1 MNRIRTTIV
10 IGVLAIAAA
19 ACSSDA
25 VTEESPSSGD
35 DGSSAVR
42 IDTFQFRPDVL
53 EVAVGTEVTWTNQD
67 DIEHTATS
75 GTPGSPDG
83 TFDGELD
90 GPGARVTFTFE
101 DAGVFAYFCDVHQG
115 MRGEIRV
122 T

>member
-1 MNRIRTTIV
+1 MNRTRTTIV

-25 VTEESPSSGD
+25 ATEASPSSR
-35 DGSSAVR
+35 DGESGTVR
-42 IDTFQFRPDVL
+42 IETFQFRPDVL
-53 EVAVGTEVTWTNQD
+53 EVVVGTEVTWTNQD

-75 GTPGSPDG
+75 GTPDSPDG

-90 GPGARVTFTFE
+90 GSGARFTFTFE

>member
-1 MNRIRTTIV
+1 MNRTRTTIV
-10 IGVLAIAAA
+10 IGVLAIAVA

-25 VTEESPSSGD
+25 ATEESPPSRDG
-35 DGSSAVR
+35 GSSAVR
-42 IDTFQFRPDVL
+42 IDTFRFGPEVL
-53 EVAVGTEVTWTNQD
+53 EVAVGTEVTWTNED

-90 GPGARVTFTFE
+90 GPGARFTFTFE
-101 DAGVFAYFCDVHQG
+101 NAGVFAYFCDVHQG

>member
-1 MNRIRTTIV
+1 MSKNARIRTV
-10 IGVLAIAAA
+10 IALLAMVSA
-19 ACSSDA
+19 ACSSTTGTDDA
-25 VTEESPSSGD
+25 GT
-35 DGSSAVR
+35 GSER
-42 IDTFQFRPDVL
+42 ITIQTFQFRPDVL

-90 GPGARVTFTFE
+90 GPGARFTFTFE

>member
-1 MNRIRTTIV
+1 MSKNVRIRTV
-10 IGVLAIAAA
+10 IALLAMVSA
-19 ACSSDA
+19 ACSSAAGTDGGTRSER
-25 VTEESPSSGD
+25 VT
-35 DGSSAVR
+35 
-42 IDTFQFRPDVL
+42 IQTFQFRPDAL
-53 EVAVGTEVTWTNQD
+53 EVAVGTEVTWTNED

-90 GPGARVTFTFE
+90 GPGARFTFTFE

>member
-19 ACSSDA
+19 ACSSDPA
-25 VTEESPSSGD
+25 TGESPSSGD
-35 DGSSAVR
+35 GGSSAVR
-42 IDTFQFRPDVL
+42 IDTFQFGPDVL
-53 EVAVGTEVTWTNQD
+53 EVAVGTEVTWTNED
-67 DIEHTATS
+67 DIEHTVTS
-75 GTPGSPDG
+75 GTPDSPDG

-90 GPGARVTFTFE
+90 GPGARFTFAFE